1 MFNRGASAFGGG
13 AGARSSASIAS
24 GSRDR
29 LSPCDNPPHVPGCRL
44 QPVEFAEVGA
54 GAFSDEVR
62 EGERPADTLAPA
74 GMKPAAASSVTVESK
89 LRPCLGLN
97 IGSELQRVGQ

>member
-1 MFNRGASAFGGG
+1 MFNRGANAFGGG
-13 AGARSSASIAS
+13 PARASAS

-29 LSPCDNPPHVPGCRL
+29 LSPGDNPPHVPGCRL

-62 EGERPADTLAPA
+62 EGERPADTLAPSRHETRR
-74 GMKPAAASSVTVESK
+74 GVIGDSRIKIMAAPRIEY
-89 LRPCLGLN
+89 RF
-97 IGSELQRVGQ
+97 RVATGRQ